1 MKIWRWVASVL
12 LTLTIA
18 FFIIAAFIY
27 TPDNQENP
35 KSPPPQTETEGI
47 EKEDKLNDNDEESD
61 VNESGNE
68 ADVNEDE
75 ETLSGELREVF
86 TSVIESARGLFVRQ
100 DLDVVAIGDS
110 LTQGVGD
117 STDNEGYVGILE
129 DTINSNQP
137 LETFDIANYGVRGN
151 RTDQLLERMETEEIS
166 QSLSEA
172 DVVLITIGANDVMKV
187 VKNNF
192 ASLNYEQFQEA
203 QKGYKEHLNEIF
215 QRVERL
221 NPDVHIYLIGLYN
234 PFEYYF
240 NNIPELGQ
248 IMSDWNRVSK
258 EVISNYEQAEFIP
271 IKDIFLGAEEELLWK
286 EDYFHPNEKGYK
298 RIAERVLEYIRPDIE
313 Q

>member
-12 LTLTIA
+12 LTFTIA

-27 TPDNQENP
+27 TPDNQESEQ
-35 KSPPPQTETEGI
+35 SPPPQTEPEGI
-47 EKEDKLNDNDEESD
+47 EKEHQSNDEKESD
-61 VNESGNE
+61 INESDSENGVDE
-68 ADVNEDE
+68 AE

-100 DLDVVAIGDS
+100 NLDIVAIGDS

-117 STDNEGYVGILE
+117 STDNDGYVGIIE

-137 LETFDIANYGVRGN
+137 LETLDIANYGVRGN

-166 QSLSEA
+166 QSLREA
-172 DVVLITIGANDVMKV
+172 DVVIITIGANDVMKV

-192 ASLNYEQFQEA
+192 SSLNYEQFQEA
-203 QKGYKEHLNEIF
+203 QKGYKERLNEIF
-215 QRVERL
+215 QRVENL
-221 NPDVHIYLIGLYN
+221 NPDVPIYLVGLYN